1 MHIATITGNPDDTNR
16 KGDEFVRPSV
26 VIGTDGER
34 LPRIT
39 DGDAVIFYN
48 FRGDRPREL
57 TKAFCLDEFPFE
69 AEGKDGGKRDRWV
82 LNGICKPDVKFVTM
96 TEYEQGMPVEAAIK
110 KTTQNAEYARC
121 LCKPC
126 RSNTIPMCRD

>member
-1 MHIATITGNPDDTNR
+1 MAYRLLTDGTDNTVAAAVDAYRDYYDTPDDDNR

-26 VIGTDGER
+26 VVGSDGKP

-57 TKAFCLDEFPFE
+57 TKAFCLDEFPFQ
-69 AEGKDGGKRDRWV
+69 AEGKDGVTRQMGFKRIANLT
-82 LNGICKPDVKFVTM
+82 LNLS
-96 TEYEQGMPVEAAIK
+96 Q
-110 KTTQNAEYARC
+110 
-121 LCKPC
+121 
-126 RSNTIPMCRD
+126 